1 MNMLFYA
8 MVLLPGIFMFLLAL
22 FKFQV
27 WGKRRKVIEAE
38 DSGNKKG
45 ENPLLDYR
53 AIIISNNALMRSL
66 QRIDDNL
73 SIKLRLWGGCG
84 GLLLAAKLLGLF
96 PVGAKGLAMIMLL
109 VMVLVIVAPAMLIR
123 PMVKTK
129 VKLMLDALPY
139 FVDLIAVCIQAG
151 MTVES
156 AIKFIAERSDDL
168 DENLA
173 SLMRYLVKRAGV
185 SGLEEAL
192 LELYRAMDMTEM
204 RMFCSALQQSV
215 HYGTSLYENLMELSK
230 DIRDLQ
236 LLESEEKIG
245 SLSAKMSVPLILFI
259 MFPIT
264 VLIAA
269 PGILRIMKNAMF

>member
-1 MNMLFYA
+1 MNTLFYW
-8 MVLLPGIFMFLLAL
+8 MVLLPGLLLFFLAL
-22 FKFQV
+22 FKFQL
-27 WGKRRKVIEAE
+27 WGKRRKVIEPE
-38 DSGNKKG
+38 EVGGKKG
-45 ENPLLDYR
+45 EQPLLDYR
-53 AIIISNNALMRSL
+53 AIIISNSTLLTFL

-73 SIKLRLWGGCG
+73 SLKLRLWGGVG
-84 GLLLAAKLLGLF
+84 VLLLGAKLLGLL
-96 PVGAKGLAMIMLL
+96 PISSKALAMIMML
-109 VMVLVIVAPAMLIR
+109 VMVMVIVAPAMFIK
-123 PMVKTK
+123 PMLKTK
-129 VKLMLDALPY
+129 MKLMLDALPY

-156 AIKFIAERSDDL
+156 AIKFISERSDDL

-192 LELYRAMDMTEM
+192 LELYRAIDKTEM